1 MHKTLFCHIQ
11 VVDCSNSCSAL
22 DLTALMSHQKNSNTS
37 KYNTD
42 NGTQIWVCHFL
53 TVSMKE
59 LTKKL
64 VFYLKMS
71 EAIPHWGF
79 YCMKVRLTE
88 DLQMLQISSSSHICC
103 TSLTPC
109 ENISRW
115 HMDESQP
122 MSEGLKP
129 TGPESHT
136 SVILVA
142 RPATAAALSSSSLPL
157 FSLLIPFPFFFKE
170 KNWT

>member
-11 VVDCSNSCSAL
+11 VVDCSNSCSTL

-42 NGTQIWVCHFL
+42 HVTHIWVCYFL
-53 TVSMKE
+53 MVGMKE

-71 EAIPHWGF
+71 EAIPHWGL

-88 DLQMLQISSSSHICC
+88 DLQMLQISSTSHICC
-103 TSLTPC
+103 TSFTPC

-115 HMDESQP
+115 HMDDSQA

-129 TGPESHT
+129 AGPESHT

-157 FSLLIPFPFFFKE
+157 FFPLLIPFLFFF
-170 KNWT
+170 